1 MPERMAT
8 SIAARRFD
16 IVLTPALP
24 DPIVELA
31 RSVLPGSVEV
41 ADPDRERERALELFG
56 AAEFLIGFPWDLD
69 EESFAALSTR
79 CRLIQLL
86 SAGYDDFDVAGAA
99 RHGLPVALNGG
110 ANAVAVAEHTVMLML
125 AALRRLWP
133 LATEVKNFIWRSSLR
148 SGEWTHEL
156 AGRTVGL
163 IGLGNIGREV
173 AARLA
178 PFGVVVLYHDV
189 NQVPTEVEDALGA
202 RYVPLDE
209 LLKRSDVV
217 SLHLPLLPATRRLL
231 DRDRL
236 MLMPRGAVLVNTARG
251 ELVDERALADLL
263 SEGHL
268 FAAGLDTTAVEP
280 PPPDHPLP
288 GLDNCLITPHSAGPT
303 WESWARRL
311 RNAADNLSRVAAGSP
326 PLWLIPGLEGTHLEN
341 AAMGGPHHA

>member
-1 MPERMAT
+1 MGKTTEP
-8 SIAARRFD
+8 RFD
-16 IVLTPALP
+16 VVLAPSLP

-31 RSVLPGSVEV
+31 RSVFAGAVHV
-41 ADPDRERERALELFG
+41 ADLGRDRDRALELF
-56 AAEFLIGFPWDLD
+56 ASTEFLIGFPWDLD
-69 EESFAALSTR
+69 EESFSALSTR

-86 SAGYDDFDVAGAA
+86 SAGHDDFDVAGAA

-133 LATEVKNFIWRSSLR
+133 LATEVKNLIWRSSLR
-148 SGEWTHEL
+148 SDERTHEL

-163 IGLGNIGREV
+163 IGLGHIGREV

-178 PFGVVVLYHDV
+178 PFDVVVLYHDV
-189 NQVPTEVEDALGA
+189 NRAPADVEDTLGV
-202 RYVPLDE
+202 RYVSLDE

-236 MLMPRGAVLVNTARG
+236 KLMPKGAVLVNTARG
-251 ELVDERALADLL
+251 GLIDERALADLL
-263 SEGHL
+263 TEGHL

-288 GLDNCLITPHSAGPT
+288 ALDNCLITPHSAGPT

-311 RNAADNLSRVAAGSP
+311 RNAADNVSRVVAGSP
-326 PLWLIPGLEGTHLEN
+326 PRWLIPGLEGVHLDD
-341 AAMGGPHHA
+341 APTGTRHA